1 MRVPDQLSFQ
11 QARAPFGQGPSG
23 QGADDPEITLI
34 DFDAILAM
42 IRRQWLIMAV
52 MVVVFAAL
60 GFAYLSTTV
69 PQFTAYTS
77 LIMDRGNSGVI
88 SEMTES
94 QSRVTVD
101 DEATILSQLEII
113 KSDSVTDA
121 VIDKLNLTQNQTF
134 MSASGFSIGKLL
146 GPLNIARWFR
156 SDADIAEDNKTI
168 ARTILQGNMA
178 VARSGQSY
186 VINLGYT
193 SASAQLSS
201 DIANAYASTYLL
213 DKFNARFESTRRA
226 SDWLEQR
233 LAELKQQVLDSDLA
247 VQKFRRDHGLIAAK
261 DGLLVNEQQL
271 SEINSSLIV
280 AQADTARAQ
289 AKYNRIRTIVN
300 ERRSDALVTDALVN
314 SISANLRDKYLT
326 ASRRQAEISQ
336 KFGENHVQAVRL
348 RDEMEQYEQQMFEE
362 LGRIAES
369 YQSELDVA
377 KAKQKSLEENVAS
390 LTSVSAM
397 AGETQVQLRELERSA
412 DSYKNL
418 YQTFLSRY
426 QEAMQQQSFPVT
438 EARVI
443 TQATPPLKPSK
454 PNKPMLMVLFA
465 FFGLMV
471 GASIGG
477 FREFRDRFFR
487 TGDQVRDQLGL
498 EYLGLAPLIT
508 DVQAPANSSEPARPG
523 IIRPLNNAYRYCVD
537 HPLSQFSET
546 LRSAKIAADLA
557 FSGEGAK
564 VIGVVSALPGEGK
577 TTVSANLAGLLALQ
591 GSRTLLLDADLRNP
605 GATRALGQHAE
616 RGILETLTENLPLEQ
631 ALMFDPQTHLA
642 FLPAV
647 VRRRVPHSSDLLAS
661 PSMGRIME
669 TLRRN
674 FDYIIVDLPPLG
686 AVVDARAISPMLDSI
701 AMVVKWGETSP
712 AVVRNTLFSD
722 AELHAK
728 CIGVILN
735 KVDMEKMKLY
745 GQHGSNEYYHSQF
758 SSYYHE
764 K

>member
-1 MRVPDQLSFQ
+1 MRIPDQLSFQ
-11 QARAPFGQGPSG
+11 QAQSQFGQGPFAQAGS
-23 QGADDPEITLI
+23 DLEITLI

-42 IRRQWLIMAV
+42 IRRQWMIMAV
-52 MVVVFAAL
+52 MIVVFVGL
-60 GFAYLSTTV
+60 GFAYVSTTV

-77 LIMDRGNSGVI
+77 LIMDRGNSGVMR
-88 SEMTES
+88 EMTET

-101 DEATILSQLEII
+101 DEATILSQLEIL
-113 KSDSVTDA
+113 KSDGVANA
-121 VIDKLNLTQNQTF
+121 VIDKLNLTQNEAF
-134 MSASGFSIGKLL
+134 MGTSGFSIGKLL
-146 GPLNIARWFR
+146 GPLNIVQWFR
-156 SDADIAEDNKTI
+156 SEEEVTEDNKTI
-168 ARTILQGNMA
+168 ARGILQSNMA

-193 SASAQLSS
+193 STSPQLSS
-201 DIANAYASTYLL
+201 EIANAYASTYLL
-213 DKFNARFESTRRA
+213 DKFNARFEATRRA
-226 SDWLEQR
+226 GEWLEQR

-247 VQKFRRDHGLIAAK
+247 VQKFRRDNNLIAAK
-261 DGLLVNEQQL
+261 DGLLINEQQL
-271 SEINSSLIV
+271 SELNSSLIV

-289 AKYNRIRTIVN
+289 AKYNRIQTIIN
-300 ERRSDALVTDALVN
+300 DRRSDALVTDALVN

-326 ASRRQAEISQ
+326 ASRREAEISQ
-336 KFGENHVQAVRL
+336 KFGENHVQATRL
-348 RDEMEQYEQQMFEE
+348 RGEMAQYEQQMFGE

-426 QEAMQQQSFPVT
+426 QEATQQQSFPVT

-443 TQATPPLKPSK
+443 TEATPPLRPSK

-465 FFGLMV
+465 FFGLMI

-487 TGDQVRDQLGL
+487 TGEQVRDQLGL
-498 EYLGLAPLIT
+498 EYLGLAPLVT
-508 DVQAPANSSEPARPG
+508 NAGVPAGSNQPAQPG
-523 IIRPLNNAYRYCVD
+523 ILRPLDSTYRYCID
-537 HPLSQFSET
+537 HPLSQFAET
-546 LRSAKIAADLA
+546 LRSAKIAADLS
-557 FSGEGAK
+557 FSGQGAK

-577 TTVSANLAGLLALQ
+577 TTVSANLAGLLAMQ
-591 GSRTLLLDADLRNP
+591 GARTLLLDADLRNP

-616 RGILETLTENLPLEQ
+616 RGILETLTNNEPLDQ
-631 ALMFDPQTHLA
+631 VLMFDPQTRLA

-661 PSMGRIME
+661 PAMGRIME

-686 AVVDARAISPMLDSI
+686 AVVDARAASPLLDSLV
-701 AMVVKWGETSP
+701 MVVKWGETSP
-712 AVVRNTLFSD
+712 TVVRNTLFAD
-722 AELHAK
+722 ADLSAK
-728 CIGVILN
+728 CLGVILN

-745 GQHGSNEYYHSQF
+745 GQHGSSEYYHSQF
-758 SSYYHE
+758 SSYYQG

>member
-11 QARAPFGQGPSG
+11 QARDQAGPAGS
-23 QGADDPEITLI
+23 DPEITLI

-42 IRRQWLIMAV
+42 IRRQWLVMAV
-52 MVVVFAAL
+52 MTAAFAAI
-60 GFAYLSTTV
+60 GFAYVSTTV
-69 PQFTAYTS
+69 PQYTAYTS
-77 LIMDRGNSGVI
+77 LIMDRGTSGVI
-88 SEMTES
+88 SDMSEN

-101 DEATILSQLEII
+101 DEASILSQLEII
-113 KSDSVTDA
+113 KSDSVADA
-121 VIDKLNLTQNQTF
+121 VVDKLNLSQNPVFTG
-134 MSASGFSIGKLL
+134 ASGFSLGKLL
-146 GPLNIARWFR
+146 GPLNIAQWFR
-156 SDADIAEDNKTI
+156 SDEDVAEDTRTM
-168 ARTILQGNMA
+168 ARTILQKNMA

-193 SASAQLSS
+193 SPSAQLSS

-213 DKFNARFESTRRA
+213 DKFNARFQSTRRA
-226 SDWLEQR
+226 SEWLEQR
-233 LAELKQQVLDSDLA
+233 LAELKQQVMDSDLA
-247 VQKFRRDHGLIAAK
+247 VQKFRRDNGLIAAK

-271 SEINSSLIV
+271 SELNSSLIV

-289 AKYNRIRTIVN
+289 AKYNRIQTIIN

-326 ASRRQAEISQ
+326 ASRRHAEISQ

-348 RDEMEQYEQQMFEE
+348 RGEMQQYEEQMFDE

-377 KAKQKSLEENVAS
+377 RAKQKSLEENVAS

-418 YQTFLSRY
+418 YQTFLARY

-443 TQATPPLKPSK
+443 TQATPPLKPSR
-454 PNKPMLMVLFA
+454 PNKPMLMTLFA
-465 FFGLMV
+465 FFGLVV

-477 FREFRDRFFR
+477 FREFRDRFLR

-508 DVQAPANSSEPARPG
+508 GAGRPANASEPARPG
-523 IIRPLNNAYRYCVD
+523 VIRPLDNAYCYCVD

-546 LRSAKIAADLA
+546 LRSAKMAADLS
-557 FSGEGAK
+557 FSGEGAR

-577 TTVSANLAGLLALQ
+577 TTISANLSGLLSMQ
-591 GSRTLLLDADLRNP
+591 GARTLLIDADLRNP
-605 GATRALGQHAE
+605 GATRALALHAD
-616 RGILETLTENLPLEQ
+616 RGILEALTENEPLDRI
-631 ALMFDPQTHLA
+631 LMFDPQTHLA

-661 PSMGRIME
+661 PAMARIME

-686 AVVDARAISPMLDSI
+686 AVVDARAVAPMLDSLV
-701 AMVVKWGETSP
+701 MVVKWGETSP
-712 AVVRNTLFSD
+712 AVVRNTLFAD

-728 CIGVILN
+728 CVGVVLN

-745 GQHGSNEYYHSQF
+745 GQHGSNEYYHSHF
-758 SSYYHE
+758 ASYYHE